1 MLGGEFIR
9 HDAQQAAQ
17 LIVTDSR
24 FPGMTAIP
32 PDYAPFEEWYSLKN
46 FAPDLCVL
54 LVQDTR
60 KRVGPSWARP
70 PYPLAWARRHGR
82 RRVFDTS
89 MGHREDVWASRVF
102 QTMATDALSGRYV
115 GSRRI
120 SHPISKRL
128 RPRPAS
134 YRNTWSLR
142 RRVEKNR
149 GDRQQLKPAPESP
162 GICLG
167 RAGWSEKEERR
178 AELTRVVLASEPLPI
193 PPAASIS
200 SALRGR
206 YGLGNCR
213 PKRAC
218 RLPEFR

>member
-1 MLGGEFIR
+1 MGESGFSDDGDGR
-9 HDAQQAAQ
+9 
-17 LIVTDSR
+17 
-24 FPGMTAIP
+24 P
-32 PDYAPFEEWYSLKN
+32 EW
-46 FAPDLCVL
+46 
-54 LVQDTR
+54 
-60 KRVGPSWARP
+60 
-70 PYPLAWARRHGR
+70 
-82 RRVFDTS
+82 
-89 MGHREDVWASRVF
+89 
-102 QTMATDALSGRYV
+102 AL
-115 GSRRI
+115 
-120 SHPISKRL
+120 
-128 RPRPAS
+128 
-134 YRNTWSLR
+134 
-142 RRVEKNR
+142 RRVEADITPNLKTVAPAAGALPRYVEPPPPGGKNR

-218 RLPEFR
+218 RLLEFR